1 MSEETVRSGAA
12 VYELTVRGE
21 LGPVLRGAIR
31 PFGGVRTEELTILRA
46 GSTGDRDVVELLR
59 QLDVCGLDIREVTR
73 RAGPVDELALRRRST
88 GGPQAAGSSSSL
100 A

>member
-1 MSEETVRSGAA
+1 MSEGKVRSGAA

-21 LGPVLRGAIR
+21 LGPVLRGALR

-59 QLDVCGLDIREVTR
+59 QLHECGLDIQEVTR
-73 RAGPVDELALRRRST
+73 RAGPVDELADVRRRARRRALRSR
-88 GGPQAAGSSSSL
+88 
-100 A
+100 